1 MAQRMLFLST
11 KYTGHGHQSITD
23 SVNKQIAQLDPEARV
38 EVVESFDL
46 GGKPG
51 KYIGK
56 LYGPVTHYAKPVWAS
71 SYQTAHRLPGLAN
84 NMARRIIN
92 KQRLLQVINETKPEL
107 IVTVHPAFVGS
118 VITFLKKERLDIPVV
133 TLVADLI
140 SINRLWA
147 DKRALYT
154 ICPSEEARQRVI
166 SYGVPA
172 ERAKM
177 FGFPVREKF
186 YEIAAHITEE
196 SLAQNT
202 FSADGIDFLIVS
214 GAEGSGNLVRT
225 ANILLENFN
234 CRVTIITGRNQRLKT
249 MLENSLGR
257 TYPGRAVILGFVTN
271 IEEYM
276 LAADIL
282 ITRASPNTLMEAVTC
297 CVPLIVTD
305 AVPGQEKENPAFV
318 QNHNLGI
325 ICRELSNLP
334 REIKGLLADN
344 GRRLLEIRLSQY
356 RFRDLETNRKIAR
369 FLLDIQTAGIMA
381 AD

>member
-23 SVNKQIAQLDPEARV
+23 SVNKQIAQLNPEARV
-38 EVVESFDL
+38 DVVESFDL
-46 GGKPG
+46 GGKSG
-51 KYIGK
+51 KYIGR

-92 KQRLLQVINETKPEL
+92 KDKLLAIINETKPEL

-118 VITFLKKERLDIPVV
+118 VITLLQKQRLDIPVV

-154 ICPSEEARQRVI
+154 ICPSEEAKERVI
-166 SYGVPA
+166 RYGVPA
-172 ERAKM
+172 ERAKV

-186 YEIAAHITEE
+186 YEIAAPITEE
-196 SLAQNT
+196 ALAEETASGKNI
-202 FSADGIDFLIVS
+202 IDFLIVS

-225 ANILLENFN
+225 AHILLQNFD
-234 CRVTIITGRNQRLKT
+234 CRVTIITGRNQKLKS

-257 TYPGRAVILGFVTN
+257 NYPQRAVILGFVHN
-271 IEEYM
+271 IEEYLM
-276 LAADIL
+276 AADIL

-305 AVPGQEKENPAFV
+305 AVPGQEKENPDFV
-318 QNHNLGI
+318 QKHNLGV
-325 ICRELSNLP
+325 ICRDLTNLP
-334 REIKGLLADN
+334 REIRNLLADN
-344 GRRLLEIRLSQY
+344 GRRLLEIRRAQF
-356 RFRDLETNRKIAR
+356 RFRDLETNQKIAR
-369 FLLDIQTAGIMA
+369 FLLSI
-381 AD
+381 

>member
-1 MAQRMLFLST
+1 MLFLST

-23 SVNKQIAQLDPEARV
+23 SVNKQIAQLNPEARV
-38 EVVESFDL
+38 DVVESFDL
-46 GGKPG
+46 GGKSG
-51 KYIGK
+51 KYIGR

-92 KQRLLQVINETKPEL
+92 KDKLLAIINETKPEL

-118 VITFLKKERLDIPVV
+118 VITLLQKQRLDIPVV

-154 ICPSEEARQRVI
+154 ICPSEEAKERVI
-166 SYGVPA
+166 RYGVPA
-172 ERAKM
+172 ERAKV

-186 YEIAAHITEE
+186 YEIAAPITEE
-196 SLAQNT
+196 ALAEETASGKNI
-202 FSADGIDFLIVS
+202 IDFLIVS

-225 ANILLENFN
+225 AHILLQNFD
-234 CRVTIITGRNQRLKT
+234 CRVTIITGRNQKLKS

-257 TYPGRAVILGFVTN
+257 NYPQRAVILGFVHN
-271 IEEYM
+271 IEEYLM
-276 LAADIL
+276 AADIL

-305 AVPGQEKENPAFV
+305 AVPGQEKENPDFV
-318 QNHNLGI
+318 QKHNLGV
-325 ICRELSNLP
+325 ICRDLTNLP
-334 REIKGLLADN
+334 REIRNLLADN
-344 GRRLLEIRLSQY
+344 GRRLLEIRRAQF
-356 RFRDLETNRKIAR
+356 RFRDLETNQKIAR
-369 FLLDIQTAGIMA
+369 FLLSI
-381 AD
+381 